1 MSVYYDECK
10 CKLKKEEYDLELIKK
25 IVDITKYSFPFKE
38 SQIKAI
44 IDVQN
49 VCTKTR

>member
-25 IVDITKYSFPFKE
+25 IVDTTKYNIHFLLRKAKE
-38 SQIKAI
+38 SP
-44 IDVQN
+44 
-49 VCTKTR
+49 